1 MDFDLTDEQVM
12 LRDTVRDLLARNYD
26 AESRLKITDSELGW
40 SRDVWRQLA
49 DLGVLGLS
57 FSEEDGGVGAGPV
70 ETMVVL
76 EEVGRRLAPEPILDA
91 VLVPGGLVATAG
103 SAEQRQRILPEVAAG
118 AKLLAFAHA
127 EPGVRWPSTE
137 PATTAAAAVPSVS
150 SAGPSV
156 VTQAAASGPV
166 ATAVFDA
173 ASAGPSGVTQA
184 AASGPVATAVFDA
197 ASAGPSVVTQAAA
210 SGPVATAG
218 GDSYTLT
225 GVKNPV
231 PHGDSADEL
240 VVSAALPDG
249 GVGLFLVAPNA
260 TGVVR
265 KPYRTVDGQRGAQ
278 LELDNAPAERLGAA
292 DAAEA
297 IASVL
302 GHAQAGLCAE
312 SVGAM
317 AEALRLTTEY
327 LKQRKQ
333 FGVTLSKFQ
342 TLTQRAAN
350 MYVSLELARS
360 MSLYATA
367 SLVDGAYD
375 PVIASRAR
383 LQVSRA
389 ARHIGQEAIQMHGG
403 IGVTA
408 EYPVGHYVA
417 RLTAIERTL
426 GGGLEH
432 LRVLSAR
439 VGDYELAEL

>member
-12 LRDTVRDLLARNYD
+12 LRDTVRDLLARTYD
-26 AESRLKITDSELGW
+26 AESRLKVVDSELGW

-49 DLGVLGLS
+49 ELGVLGLS
-57 FSEEDGGVGAGPV
+57 FTEEDGGVGAGPV

-91 VLVPGGLVATAG
+91 VLVPGGLIAAAG
-103 SAEQRQRILPEVAAG
+103 SAEQRQRILPEVASG

-127 EPGVRWPSTE
+127 EPGVRWPSNDL
-137 PATTAAAAVPSVS
+137 ATTAGA
-150 SAGPSV
+150 
-156 VTQAAASGPV
+156 Q
-166 ATAVFDA
+166 
-173 ASAGPSGVTQA
+173 
-184 AASGPVATAVFDA
+184 
-197 ASAGPSVVTQAAA
+197 
-210 SGPVATAG
+210 

-240 VVSAALPDG
+240 VVSATLPDG
-249 GVGLFLVAPNA
+249 GVGLFLVASDA

-265 KPYRTVDGQRGAQ
+265 KSYRTVDGQRGAQ
-278 LELDNAPAERLGAA
+278 LELTDAPAERLGAA

-302 GHAQAGLCAE
+302 THAQASLCAE

-317 AEALRLTTEY
+317 EEALRLTADY

-342 TLTQRAAN
+342 TLTQRAAE

-367 SLVDGAYD
+367 SLADGADD

-383 LQVSRA
+383 LQVGRA

-408 EYPVGHYVA
+408 EYPVSHYVA
-417 RLTAIERTL
+417 RLTAIEHTL
-426 GGGLEH
+426 GSGLEH
-432 LRVLSAR
+432 LRVLSDR
-439 VGDYELAEL
+439 VGDYELPEL

>member
-26 AESRLKITDSELGW
+26 AESRLKVVDSELGW

-49 DLGVLGLS
+49 ELGVLGLS
-57 FSEEDGGVGAGPV
+57 FTEEDGGVGAGPV

-91 VLVPGGLVATAG
+91 VLVPGGLVAAAG
-103 SAEQRQRILPEVAAG
+103 SAEQRQRILPEVASG

-127 EPGVRWPSTE
+127 EPGVRWPAAE
-137 PATTAAAAVPSVS
+137 LATTA
-150 SAGPSV
+150 
-156 VTQAAASGPV
+156 
-166 ATAVFDA
+166 TA
-173 ASAGPSGVTQA
+173 Q
-184 AASGPVATAVFDA
+184 
-197 ASAGPSVVTQAAA
+197 
-210 SGPVATAG
+210 

-231 PHGDSADEL
+231 AHGDSADEL
-240 VVSAALPDG
+240 VVSAALPEG
-249 GVGLFLVAPNA
+249 GVGLFLVAPDA

-265 KPYRTVDGQRGAQ
+265 KSYRTVDGQRGAQ
-278 LELDNAPAERLGAA
+278 VELTDAPAERLGAA
-292 DAAEA
+292 DATEA
-297 IASVL
+297 IESVL
-302 GHAQAGLCAE
+302 THAQASLCAE

-317 AEALRLTTEY
+317 EEALRLTTDY

-367 SLVDGAYD
+367 SLADGADD

-383 LQVSRA
+383 LQVGRA

-408 EYPVGHYVA
+408 EYPVSHYVA

-426 GGGLEH
+426 GSGLEH
-432 LRVLSAR
+432 LRVLSSR
-439 VGDYELAEL
+439 VGDYELPEL

>member
-12 LRDTVRDLLARNYD
+12 LRDTVRDLLARTYD
-26 AESRLKITDSELGW
+26 AESRLKVVDSELGW

-57 FSEEDGGVGAGPV
+57 FAEEDGGVGAGPV

-91 VLVPGGLVATAG
+91 VLVPGGLIAAAG
-103 SAEQRQRILPEVAAG
+103 SAEQRQRILPEVASG

-127 EPGVRWPSTE
+127 EPGVRWPSSE
-137 PATTAAAAVPSVS
+137 PATTAAA
-150 SAGPSV
+150 
-156 VTQAAASGPV
+156 Q
-166 ATAVFDA
+166 
-173 ASAGPSGVTQA
+173 
-184 AASGPVATAVFDA
+184 
-197 ASAGPSVVTQAAA
+197 
-210 SGPVATAG
+210 

-249 GVGLFLVAPNA
+249 GVGLFLVAPDV

-265 KPYRTVDGQRGAQ
+265 KSYRTVDGQRGAQ
-278 LELDNAPAERLGAA
+278 LELTDAPAERLGEG

-302 GHAQAGLCAE
+302 THAQASLCAE

-317 AEALRLTTEY
+317 EEALRLTTEY

-367 SLVDGAYD
+367 SLADGADD

-383 LQVSRA
+383 LQVGRA

-426 GGGLEH
+426 GSGLEH
-432 LRVLSAR
+432 LRVLSSR
-439 VGDYELAEL
+439 VGDYELPEL

>member
-12 LRDTVRDLLARNYD
+12 LRDTVRDLLARTYD
-26 AESRLKITDSELGW
+26 AESRLKVVDSELGW

-57 FSEEDGGVGAGPV
+57 FAEEDGGVGAGPV

-91 VLVPGGLVATAG
+91 VLVPGGLIAAAG
-103 SAEQRQRILPEVAAG
+103 SAEQRQRILPEVASG

-127 EPGVRWPSTE
+127 EPGVRWPSSE
-137 PATTAAAAVPSVS
+137 PATTAAA
-150 SAGPSV
+150 
-156 VTQAAASGPV
+156 Q
-166 ATAVFDA
+166 
-173 ASAGPSGVTQA
+173 
-184 AASGPVATAVFDA
+184 
-197 ASAGPSVVTQAAA
+197 
-210 SGPVATAG
+210 

-249 GVGLFLVAPNA
+249 GVGLFLVAPDA

-265 KPYRTVDGQRGAQ
+265 KSYRTVDGQRGAQ
-278 LELDNAPAERLGAA
+278 LELTDAPAERLGEG

-302 GHAQAGLCAE
+302 THAQASLCAE

-317 AEALRLTTEY
+317 EEALRLTTEY

-367 SLVDGAYD
+367 SLADGADD

-383 LQVSRA
+383 LQVGRA

-403 IGVTA
+403 IGATA

-426 GGGLEH
+426 GSGLEH
-432 LRVLSAR
+432 LRVLSSR
-439 VGDYELAEL
+439 VGDYELPEL

>member
-26 AESRLKITDSELGW
+26 AESRLKVVDSELGW

-49 DLGVLGLS
+49 ELGVLGLS
-57 FSEEDGGVGAGPV
+57 FAEEDGGVGAGPV

-91 VLVPGGLVATAG
+91 VLVPGGLVAAAG
-103 SAEQRQRILPEVAAG
+103 SAEQRQRILPEVASG

-127 EPGVRWPSTE
+127 EPGVRWPAAE
-137 PATTAAAAVPSVS
+137 LATTA
-150 SAGPSV
+150 
-156 VTQAAASGPV
+156 
-166 ATAVFDA
+166 TA
-173 ASAGPSGVTQA
+173 Q
-184 AASGPVATAVFDA
+184 
-197 ASAGPSVVTQAAA
+197 
-210 SGPVATAG
+210 G
-218 GDSYTLT
+218 GSYTLT

-231 PHGDSADEL
+231 AHGDSADEL
-240 VVSAALPDG
+240 VVSAALPEG
-249 GVGLFLVAPNA
+249 GVGLFLVAPDA
-260 TGVVR
+260 AGVVR
-265 KPYRTVDGQRGAQ
+265 KSYRTVDGQRGAQ
-278 LELDNAPAERLGAA
+278 LELTDAPAERLGEA
-292 DAAEA
+292 DATGA
-297 IASVL
+297 IESVL
-302 GHAQAGLCAE
+302 THAQASLCAE

-317 AEALRLTTEY
+317 EEALRLTTDY

-367 SLVDGAYD
+367 SLADGADD

-383 LQVSRA
+383 LQVGRA

-408 EYPVGHYVA
+408 EYPVSHYVA

-426 GGGLEH
+426 GSGLEH
-432 LRVLSAR
+432 LRVLSSR
-439 VGDYELAEL
+439 VGEYELPEL

>member
-26 AESRLKITDSELGW
+26 AESRLKVVDSELGW

-57 FSEEDGGVGAGPV
+57 FAEEDGGVGAGPV

-76 EEVGRRLAPEPILDA
+76 EEVGRRLAPEPVLDA
-91 VLVPGGLVATAG
+91 VLIPGGLVAAAG
-103 SAEQRQRILPEVAAG
+103 SAEQRQRILPEVASG

-127 EPGVRWPSTE
+127 EPGVRWPAAE
-137 PATTAAAAVPSVS
+137 LATTA
-150 SAGPSV
+150 
-156 VTQAAASGPV
+156 
-166 ATAVFDA
+166 TA
-173 ASAGPSGVTQA
+173 Q
-184 AASGPVATAVFDA
+184 
-197 ASAGPSVVTQAAA
+197 
-210 SGPVATAG
+210 G
-218 GDSYTLT
+218 GSYTLT

-231 PHGDSADEL
+231 AHGDSADEL
-240 VVSAALPDG
+240 VVSAALPEG
-249 GVGLFLVAPNA
+249 GVGLFLVAPDA

-265 KPYRTVDGQRGAQ
+265 KSYRTVDGQRGAQ
-278 LELDNAPAERLGAA
+278 LELTDAPAERIGEA
-292 DAAEA
+292 DAAGA
-297 IASVL
+297 IESVL
-302 GHAQAGLCAE
+302 THAQASLCAE

-317 AEALRLTTEY
+317 EEALRLTTDY

-367 SLVDGAYD
+367 SLADGADD

-383 LQVSRA
+383 LQVGRA

-408 EYPVGHYVA
+408 EYPVSHYVA

-426 GGGLEH
+426 GSGLEH
-432 LRVLSAR
+432 LRVLSSR
-439 VGDYELAEL
+439 VGDYELPEL

>member
-26 AESRLKITDSELGW
+26 AESRLKVVDSELGW
-40 SRDVWRQLA
+40 SRDVWRQFA
-49 DLGVLGLS
+49 ELGVLGLS
-57 FSEEDGGVGAGPV
+57 FAEEDGGVGAGPV

-91 VLVPGGLVATAG
+91 VLVPGGLVAAVG
-103 SAEQRQRILPEVAAG
+103 SAEQRQRILPEVASG
-118 AKLLAFAHA
+118 TKLLAFAHT
-127 EPGVRWPSTE
+127 EPGVRWSSSE
-137 PATTAAAAVPSVS
+137 LATTAAA
-150 SAGPSV
+150 
-156 VTQAAASGPV
+156 Q
-166 ATAVFDA
+166 
-173 ASAGPSGVTQA
+173 
-184 AASGPVATAVFDA
+184 
-197 ASAGPSVVTQAAA
+197 
-210 SGPVATAG
+210 

-240 VVSAALPDG
+240 VVSAALPEG
-249 GVGLFLVAPNA
+249 GVGLFLVAPDA
-260 TGVVR
+260 SGVVR
-265 KPYRTVDGQRGAQ
+265 KSYRTVDGQRGAQ
-278 LELDNAPAERLGAA
+278 LELTDAPAERLGGA

-302 GHAQAGLCAE
+302 THAQASLCAE

-317 AEALRLTTEY
+317 EEALRLTAEY

-342 TLTQRAAN
+342 TLTQRAAD

-367 SLVDGAYD
+367 SLADGADD

-383 LQVSRA
+383 LQVGRA

-408 EYPVGHYVA
+408 EYPVSHYVA

-426 GGGLEH
+426 GSGLEH
-432 LRVLSAR
+432 LRVLSSR
-439 VGDYELAEL
+439 VGDYEQPEL